1 MRDPVVPGL
10 SWEYASAVLGVLD
23 DRPRADAEQH
33 LLECL
38 KMLVLS
44 DVCLLVVET
53 SRELETVRDALAAR
67 PTEYAGL
74 RDAIARGG
82 GGGCRCRCTGGA
94 GCGVS
99 GGSGDSEH
107 LDVRG
112 VAGVEPIR
120 CAAAYVQTFGPFTP
134 RTVRLWPDAQAV
146 MGEVGA
152 GLSGL
157 NDAAAGW
164 CDEHAS
170 LSPSPWRRWGEV
182 SRLSEL

>member
-1 MRDPVVPGL
+1 MPGL
-10 SWEYASAVLGVLD
+10 SWEYANAVLGVLD
-23 DRPRADAEQH
+23 DRSRADAEQH

-38 KMLVLS
+38 RMLVLS

-67 PTEYAGL
+67 TTEYAGL

-82 GGGCRCRCTGGA
+82 GGRSRCSCTGGA

-99 GGSGDSEH
+99 GGSGGGEH
-107 LDVRG
+107 LHVRG

-120 CAAAYVQTFGPFTP
+120 CAAAYVQTFGPFTL
-134 RTVRLWPDAQAV
+134 RTVRLWPDAQVV
-146 MGEVGA
+146 MGELGA

-164 CDEHAS
+164 AGERAVS
-170 LSPSPWRRWGEV
+170 SPSPWRRWGEV